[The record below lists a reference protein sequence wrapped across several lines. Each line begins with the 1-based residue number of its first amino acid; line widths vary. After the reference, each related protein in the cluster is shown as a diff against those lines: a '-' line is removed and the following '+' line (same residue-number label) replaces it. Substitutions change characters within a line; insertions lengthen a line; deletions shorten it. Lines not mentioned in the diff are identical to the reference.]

1 MYHIIYD
8 GNCNLCVN
16 LVRLLETLDQGK
28 QFFYVPMQD
37 ETRLVEFG
45 ITAEDCEQGMILL
58 DADQPDRRW
67 QGSNA
72 AEEIGKQLPLG
83 QVFVEAYRALPG
95 VKWLG
100 DRAYEQ
106 IRDNRYMLF
115 GTRETTYR
123 SPYPACNTNDCQI
136 GKCEGTVYDNEA

>member
-1 MYHIIYD
+1 MYHVIYD

-28 QFFYVPMQD
+28 QFLYVPMQD
-37 ETRLVEFG
+37 EVSLKGFG
-45 ITAEDCEQGMILL
+45 ITAKDCEQGMILL
-58 DADQPDRRW
+58 NADQPDQRW
-67 QGSNA
+67 QGSDA
-72 AEEIGKQLPLG
+72 AEEIGKRLPLG

-106 IRDNRYMLF
+106 IRDNRYTIF

-123 SPYPACNTNDCQI
+123 SPYPACET
-136 GKCEGTVYDNEA
+136 GKCEGTVYDNGA